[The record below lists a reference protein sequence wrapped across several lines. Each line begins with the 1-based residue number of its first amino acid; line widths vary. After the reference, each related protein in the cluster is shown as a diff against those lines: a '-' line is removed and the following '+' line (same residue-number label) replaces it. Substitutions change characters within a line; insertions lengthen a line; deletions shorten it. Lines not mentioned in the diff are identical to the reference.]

1 MKKSVV
7 TTISGPRY
15 EDEEVEVEAAAAE
28 VEGVEIDM
36 NSISTLRRV

>member
-15 EDEEVEVEAAAAE
+15 EDEEVGAADVE

-36 NSISTLRRV
+36 NSMSTLRRVR

>member
-15 EDEEVEVEAAAAE
+15 EVEEVEAAV
-28 VEGVEIDM
+28 VELAGVEIDM
-36 NSISTLRRV
+36 NSMSTLRRV

>member
-15 EDEEVEVEAAAAE
+15 EDEEVGATAVD
-28 VEGVEIDM
+28 VDGVEIDM

>member
-15 EDEEVEVEAAAAE
+15 EDEEAEATVVE
-28 VEGVEIDM
+28 VEGVEIAM
-36 NSISTLRRV
+36 NSMSTLRRVR

>member
-15 EDEEVEVEAAAAE
+15 EDEEVEATVVELA
-28 VEGVEIDM
+28 GVEIDM
-36 NSISTLRRV
+36 DPISTLRRV

>member
-15 EDEEVEVEAAAAE
+15 EDEEVGAVA
-28 VEGVEIDM
+28 VVWEGVEIAM